1 MAQVK
6 IAIGD
11 SSYDVE
17 AAISDQLPVPVLLGQ
32 DVPELLE
39 MLQKPKTQNT
49 TVDPDGEMAWM
60 TTTRSQWKEQTK
72 QESEDHQ
79 AEANNT
85 VLPASSKNLTNSVTL
100 NCEDTNE
107 EIPGSSFH
115 EELFQGGKIRQKL
128 SKKQKREN
136 NLQRQQMQT
145 KQPLNISTAELRLL
159 QQEDPTLSEIREA
172 AANQTKQSK
181 YFLQDGLL
189 YRRWIP
195 SGEQVSNMSVD
206 QLVLPSHCH
215 KAILSLAHEIPL
227 AGHLGQKITERILQ
241 RFYWPTLFQDVR
253 EVCKACPEC
262 QRTAS
267 GKTV

>member
-1 MAQVK
+1 MVWKELVRPNKITERQVSIHCAHGSSITYPLAQVK

-17 AAISDQLPVPVLLGQ
+17 AAISDQLPVPVLLGR

-79 AEANNT
+79 AEANNA
-85 VLPASSKNLTNSVTL
+85 VLPTSSKNLTNSVTL

-115 EELFQGGKIRQKL
+115 EELFQGGNCKIRQKL
-128 SKKQKREN
+128 SKKQK
-136 NLQRQQMQT
+136 
-145 KQPLNISTAELRLL
+145 
-159 QQEDPTLSEIREA
+159 
-172 AANQTKQSK
+172 
-181 YFLQDGLL
+181 
-189 YRRWIP
+189 
-195 SGEQVSNMSVD
+195 
-206 QLVLPSHCH
+206 
-215 KAILSLAHEIPL
+215 
-227 AGHLGQKITERILQ
+227 
-241 RFYWPTLFQDVR
+241 
-253 EVCKACPEC
+253 
-262 QRTAS
+262 
-267 GKTV
+267 

>member
-17 AAISDQLPVPVLLGQ
+17 AAISDQLPVPVLLGR

-49 TVDPDGEMAWM
+49 TVDPDREMAWM

-79 AEANNT
+79 AETNNT
-85 VLPASSKNLTNSVTL
+85 LLPASSKNLTNSVTL
-100 NCEDTNE
+100 NCEGTNE

-145 KQPLNISTAELRLL
+145 KQPLDISTAELRLL
-159 QQEDPTLSEIREA
+159 QQEDPTLSKIREA

-195 SGEQVSNMSVD
+195 SGEQVSDMSVD
-206 QLVLPSHCH
+206 
-215 KAILSLAHEIPL
+215 
-227 AGHLGQKITERILQ
+227 
-241 RFYWPTLFQDVR
+241 
-253 EVCKACPEC
+253 
-262 QRTAS
+262 
-267 GKTV
+267 